1 MGACL
6 SHSVQGA
13 CLSHSVQGL
22 CLSHSVQENFI
33 TYMPQL
39 SEVAEWSS
47 AWNSVLESLHGS
59 LLPALISLL
68 TAKSIYGVGYASPVL
83 LL

>member
-1 MGACL
+1 MGPCL
-6 SHSVQGA
+6 SHSVQGP
-13 CLSHSVQGL
+13 CLSHSVQGP

-33 TYMPQL
+33 TYIPQL
-39 SEVAEWSS
+39 PEVAGSS

-59 LLPALISLL
+59 PLTTLISLL
-68 TAKSIYGVGYASPVL
+68 TAKSIDGVGYASPDL